1 MDIKQ
6 PVTNIYDAYSIS
18 SEEEND
24 INNIFEP
31 TTKIMLPSEISTNN
45 TNNTTNTNNTSSDTE
60 SDDYNEHNIIM
71 NNRRKPSFVKKSL
84 KSFSTRIDILPEKIK
99 ETMIIEKLKSP
110 RLCYIRHKALY
121 GMTLFT
127 LVIISLIIIF

>member
-18 SEEEND
+18 SEEDND

-31 TTKIMLPSEISTNN
+31 SFKIMLPSEISNKN
-45 TNNTTNTNNTSSDTE
+45 TNNNTSSDTE
-60 SDDYNEHNIIM
+60 SEDYNEHDIIM

-84 KSFSTRIDILPEKIK
+84 DSFTTRIDILPEKIK

-110 RLCYIRHKALY
+110 RLCYIRHKAIY
-121 GMTLFT
+121 GMALFT
-127 LVIISLIIIF
+127 LVIIALIIIF

>member
-18 SEEEND
+18 SDEEND

-31 TTKIMLPSEISTNN
+31 TTKIILPSEISTNN
-45 TNNTTNTNNTSSDTE
+45 TNNTNNTSSDTE

-84 KSFSTRIDILPEKIK
+84 VSFSTRIDILPEKIK

>member
-1 MDIKQ
+1 MELQQ
-6 PVTNIYDAYSIS
+6 PVVNIYDAYSVS

-31 TTKIMLPSEISTNN
+31 TPMRLPSEISNN
-45 TNNTTNTNNTSSDTE
+45 TNNNSSDTE
-60 SDDYNEHNIIM
+60 SEDYNEYDIIM

-84 KSFSTRIDILPEKIK
+84 DSFTTRIDILPEKIK

-110 RLCYIRHKALY
+110 RSCYIRHKALY
-121 GMTLFT
+121 GMALFT
-127 LVIISLIIIF
+127 LVIIALIIIF

>member
-1 MDIKQ
+1 MENK

-18 SEEEND
+18 SDEDND

-31 TTKIMLPSEISTNN
+31 TNKIMLPSEISNN
-45 TNNTTNTNNTSSDTE
+45 RNNNTSSDTE

-84 KSFSTRIDILPEKIK
+84 DKLSTRIDILPEKIK
-99 ETMIIEKLKSP
+99 ETMIIEKIKSP

-121 GMTLFT
+121 GMALFT

>member
-1 MDIKQ
+1 MENK

-18 SEEEND
+18 SDEDND

-31 TTKIMLPSEISTNN
+31 TNKIMLPSEISNNN
-45 TNNTTNTNNTSSDTE
+45 TNNNTSSDTE

-84 KSFSTRIDILPEKIK
+84 DSFSTRIDILPEKIK
-99 ETMIIEKLKSP
+99 ETMIIEILK
-110 RLCYIRHKALY
+110 LCYIRHKALY
-121 GMTLFT
+121 GMAFFT